1 MEEHHQIRVEIFSVV
16 IIVQP
21 ASSCFQSTVDL
32 MCVPMLII
40 QNILAS
46 LVHALLPCCTL
57 GKLLFSNIREKYTN
71 PFVSMTF
78 YSCKTSK
85 VSTWIVH

>member
-32 MCVPMLII
+32 ICVPMLII
-40 QNILAS
+40 QNILVPGPRS
-46 LVHALLPCCTL
+46 PPMLYF
-57 GKLLFSNIREKYTN
+57 GKAT
-71 PFVSMTF
+71 VQ
-78 YSCKTSK
+78 
-85 VSTWIVH
+85 